1 VKEHA
6 LIKKAVDIFFPAIC
20 YACRENPPE
29 NSRTLCASCREK
41 LPFIEG
47 NLCPACG
54 GVNDGIF
61 LICPKCLKEEPRPW
75 KNACAVMNY
84 DGKAME
90 LIKNLKYNKASFLA
104 RLLGEMAA
112 EKWMKNKIHA
122 DCVVPIP
129 LHWTRMLK
137 RGYNQSE
144 LVASVFSKITGI
156 PMLKLL
162 KRSKMT
168 PKQAFLS
175 REQRKKNLSA
185 AFNIAKKKIY
195 YFKIRRYIAS

>member
-1 VKEHA
+1 
-6 LIKKAVDIFFPAIC
+6 
-20 YACRENPPE
+20 
-29 NSRTLCASCREK
+29 
-41 LPFIEG
+41 
-47 NLCPACG
+47 
-54 GVNDGIF
+54 
-61 LICPKCLKEEPRPW
+61 
-75 KNACAVMNY
+75 MNY